1 MTSPDARSGDW
12 ASESEEG
19 FERQIGFNRKAIIE
33 TTRVVV
39 LKIVFIQ
46 RPGELAANLPDER
59 LETILESVF
68 FHLPQDADLLRIGL
82 EV

>member
-1 MTSPDARSGDW
+1 MTSPDAGSGDW
-12 ASESEEG
+12 ASVSEEG
-19 FERQIGFNRKAIIE
+19 LERQIGFNRKAIIE
-33 TTRVVV
+33 TTRVVI

-59 LETILESVF
+59 LEAILEAVF